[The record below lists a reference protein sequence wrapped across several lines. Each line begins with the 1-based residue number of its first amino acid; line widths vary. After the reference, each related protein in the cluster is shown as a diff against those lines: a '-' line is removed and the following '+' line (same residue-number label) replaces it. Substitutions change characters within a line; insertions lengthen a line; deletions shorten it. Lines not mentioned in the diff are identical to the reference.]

1 MLGEEW
7 KNMGP
12 AKRAV
17 WKEKAI
23 NANKEARAQFRVDNP
38 ELFLNETHG
47 SSSTRGDA
55 TSREQTG
62 SQLFNNNRENPV
74 PNQVKDI
81 ICFCEH
87 IFLFSVIL

>member
-1 MLGEEW
+1 
-7 KNMGP
+7 MGA

-55 TSREQTG
+55 SSREQTG
-62 SQLFNNNRENPV
+62 SQLFNNNRDHPV
-74 PNQVKDI
+74 LNQVNIQKFI
-81 ICFCEH
+81 NE
-87 IFLFSVIL
+87 

>member
-12 AKRAV
+12 VKRAV

-23 NANKEARAQFRVDNP
+23 NANKKARAQFRVDNP
-38 ELFLNETHG
+38 ELFLDETPG
-47 SSSTRGDA
+47 SSSTRADA
-55 TSREQTG
+55 SSREQTG

-74 PNQVKDI
+74 QNQVTNNF
-81 ICFCEH
+81 FC
-87 IFLFSVIL
+87 